1 VDDDVLKELLTFLA
15 RSIVDDPDQVTVDI
29 SKGDRTDVLTLK
41 VAPDD
46 MGKVIGKRGR
56 IATALRTI
64 VRAAATKEGKHII
77 IEIVD

>member
-1 VDDDVLKELLTFLA
+1 MHENSLKELLIFLA
-15 RSIVDDPDQVTVDI
+15 QSIVDDPDQVTVDL
-29 SKGDRTDVLTLK
+29 SQGDRADILTLK

-46 MGKVIGKRGR
+46 MGKVIGKKGR

-64 VRAAATKEGKHII
+64 VRAAATREGKHII

>member
-1 VDDDVLKELLTFLA
+1 VHENSLKELLIFLA
-15 RSIVDDPDQVTVDI
+15 QSIVDDPDQVTVDL
-29 SKGDRTDVLTLK
+29 SQGDRADILTLK

-46 MGKVIGKRGR
+46 MGKVIGKKGR

-64 VRAAATKEGKHII
+64 VRAAATREGKHII

>member
-1 VDDDVLKELLTFLA
+1 MQDDSIRELLLFLV
-15 RSIVDDPDQVTVDI
+15 RSIVEEPDQVTVDV
-29 SKGDRTDVLTLK
+29 SRGDRADMLTLR
-41 VAPDD
+41 VAADD

-64 VRAAATKEGKHII
+64 VRAAATKEGKHVI

>member
-1 VDDDVLKELLTFLA
+1 MPEESCKELLLFLV
-15 RSIVDDPDQVTVDI
+15 RSIVDEPDQVTVDV
-29 SKGDRTDVLTLK
+29 SKGDRADLLTLR
-41 VAPDD
+41 VATDD

>member
-1 VDDDVLKELLTFLA
+1 MRENSLKELLIFLA
-15 RSIVDDPDQVTVDI
+15 QSIVDDPDQVTVDL
-29 SKGDRTDVLTLK
+29 SQGDRADVLTLK

-46 MGKVIGKRGR
+46 MGKVIGKKGR